1 MIGSRGMNRRTFLS
15 TAAASAALLS
25 AKGKKIPVGLE
36 LYSVRQELQ
45 KDDVGTVKAVAKM
58 GYEAVEFF
66 SPYTNWT
73 TAKAKDMRKLLD
85 DLGVKCPSTHNGA
98 AMFNPDRMDHA
109 MELNQILGSKLI
121 IMASA
126 GKVVDLAGWK
136 GVAEKLNAAAEK
148 MKSSG
153 LRAGFHNHLVEFMPM
168 EGKTPMEVLA
178 AETTKNVVLQLDV
191 GTCVEAG
198 VDPVA
203 WIKKHPGRFASIH
216 AKDWSKDPA
225 VGFKALF
232 GEGDSP
238 WKKIFAAAEKSG
250 GVECYMIEQEG
261 SRLSPM
267 ETAEKCLASFK
278 KLRG

>member
-1 MIGSRGMNRRTFLS
+1 MNRRTFLT
-15 TAAASAALLS
+15 TAAASTAFLA
-25 AKGKKIPVGLE
+25 AKGKKIPIGLE

-58 GYEAVEFF
+58 GYDAVEFF
-66 SPYTNWT
+66 SPYGNWT
-73 TAKAKDMRKLLD
+73 TAKAKDMRKVLD
-85 DLGVKCPSTHNGA
+85 DLGVKCVSTHNSAGSFA
-98 AMFNPDRMDHA
+98 ADKIDHA
-109 MELNQILGSKLI
+109 IELNQILGSRLI
-121 IMASA
+121 VMASA

-136 GVAEKLNAAAEK
+136 VVAEKLNAGAEK
-148 MKSSG
+148 MKG
-153 LRAGFHNHLVEFMPM
+153 AGIRAGFHNHRVEFMPM

-203 WIKKHPGRFASIH
+203 WIKKHPGRIASIH

-225 VGFKALF
+225 IGFKALL
-232 GEGDSP
+232 GEGDSQ
-238 WKKIFAAAEKSG
+238 WKKIFEAAEKKG
-250 GVECYMIEQEG
+250 GVECYMVEQEG
-261 SRLSPM
+261 SRFSPM
-267 ETAEKCLASFK
+267 ETAEKCLAAIK

>member
-1 MIGSRGMNRRTFLS
+1 MNRRTFLT
-15 TAAASAALLS
+15 TAAASSALLT
-25 AKGKKIPVGLE
+25 AKGKKIPIGLE

-58 GYEAVEFF
+58 GYDAVEFF
-66 SPYTNWT
+66 SPYGNWT

-85 DLGVKCPSTHNGA
+85 DLGVKCLSTHNSA
-98 AMFNPDRMDHA
+98 ASFAADKIDHA
-109 MELNQILGSKLI
+109 IELNQILGSRLI
-121 IMASA
+121 VMASA

-136 GVAEKLNAAAEK
+136 VVAEKLNAGAEK
-148 MKSSG
+148 MKG
-153 LRAGFHNHLVEFMPM
+153 AGIRAGFHNHLVEFVPM

-198 VDPVA
+198 VDPVS
-203 WIKKHPGRFASIH
+203 WIKKHPGRIASIH

-225 VGFKALF
+225 IGFKALL

-238 WKKIFAAAEKSG
+238 WKKIFEAAEKKG
-250 GVECYMIEQEG
+250 GVECYMVEQEG
-261 SRLSPM
+261 SRFSPM
-267 ETAEKCLASFK
+267 ETAEKCLAAIK

>member
-1 MIGSRGMNRRTFLS
+1 MNRRTFLT
-15 TAAASAALLS
+15 TAAASSALLT
-25 AKGKKIPVGLE
+25 AKGKKIPIGLE

-58 GYEAVEFF
+58 GYDAVEFF
-66 SPYTNWT
+66 SPYGNWT

-85 DLGVKCPSTHNGA
+85 DLGVKCLSTHNSA
-98 AMFNPDRMDHA
+98 ASFAADKIDHA
-109 MELNQILGSKLI
+109 IELNQILGSRLI
-121 IMASA
+121 VMASA
-126 GKVVDLAGWK
+126 GKVVDLPGWK
-136 GVAEKLNAAAEK
+136 VVAEKLNAGAEK
-148 MKSSG
+148 MKG
-153 LRAGFHNHLVEFMPM
+153 AGIRAGFHNHLVEFVPM

-198 VDPVA
+198 VDPVS
-203 WIKKHPGRFASIH
+203 WIKKHPGRIASIH

-225 VGFKALF
+225 IGFKALL

-238 WKKIFAAAEKSG
+238 WKKIFEAAEKKG
-250 GVECYMIEQEG
+250 GVECYMVEQEG
-261 SRLSPM
+261 SRFSPM
-267 ETAEKCLASFK
+267 ETAEKCLAAIK

>member
-1 MIGSRGMNRRTFLS
+1 MNRRTFLT
-15 TAAASAALLS
+15 TAAASSALLT
-25 AKGKKIPVGLE
+25 AKGKKIPIGLE

-66 SPYTNWT
+66 SPYGNWT

-85 DLGVKCPSTHNGA
+85 DLGVKCLSTHNSAGSFA
-98 AMFNPDRMDHA
+98 ADKIDHA
-109 MELNQILGSKLI
+109 IELNQILGSRLI
-121 IMASA
+121 VMASA

-136 GVAEKLNAAAEK
+136 VVAEKLNAGAEK
-148 MKSSG
+148 MKG
-153 LRAGFHNHLVEFMPM
+153 AGIRAGFHNHRVEFMPM

-203 WIKKHPGRFASIH
+203 WIKKHPGRIASIH

-225 VGFKALF
+225 IGFKALL
-232 GEGDSP
+232 GEGDSQ
-238 WKKIFAAAEKSG
+238 WKKIFEAAEKKG
-250 GVECYMIEQEG
+250 GVECYMVEQEG
-261 SRLSPM
+261 SRFSPM
-267 ETAEKCLASFK
+267 ETAEKCLAAIK

>member
-1 MIGSRGMNRRTFLS
+1 MNRRTFLT
-15 TAAASAALLS
+15 TAAASSAFLA
-25 AKGKKIPVGLE
+25 AKGKKIPIGLE

-58 GYEAVEFF
+58 GYDAVEFF
-66 SPYTNWT
+66 SPYGNWT

-85 DLGVKCPSTHNGA
+85 DLGVKCLSTHNSAGSFA
-98 AMFNPDRMDHA
+98 ADKIDHA
-109 MELNQILGSKLI
+109 IELNQILGSKLI
-121 IMASA
+121 VMASA

-136 GVAEKLNAAAEK
+136 VVAEKLNAGAEK
-148 MKSSG
+148 MKG
-153 LRAGFHNHLVEFMPM
+153 AGIRAGFHNHRVEFMPM
-168 EGKTPMEVLA
+168 EGKMPMEVLA

-203 WIKKHPGRFASIH
+203 WIKKHPGRIASIH

-225 VGFKALF
+225 IGFKALL
-232 GEGDSP
+232 GEGDSQ
-238 WKKIFAAAEKSG
+238 WKKIFEAAEKKG
-250 GVECYMIEQEG
+250 GVECYMVEQEG
-261 SRLSPM
+261 SRFSPM
-267 ETAEKCLASFK
+267 ETAEKCLAAIK

>member
-1 MIGSRGMNRRTFLS
+1 MNRRTFLS

>member
-1 MIGSRGMNRRTFLS
+1 MNRRTFLTTAVAS
-15 TAAASAALLS
+15 TALLS
-25 AKGKKIPVGLE
+25 AKGKKIPIGLE

-58 GYEAVEFF
+58 GYDAVEFF
-66 SPYTNWT
+66 SPYGNWT

-85 DLGVKCPSTHNGA
+85 DLGVKCLSTHNSAGSFA
-98 AMFNPDRMDHA
+98 ADKIDHA
-109 MELNQILGSKLI
+109 IELNQILGSRLI
-121 IMASA
+121 VMASA

-136 GVAEKLNAAAEK
+136 VVAEKLNAGAEK
-148 MKSSG
+148 MKG
-153 LRAGFHNHLVEFMPM
+153 AGIRAGFHNHRVEFMPM

-178 AETTKNVVLQLDV
+178 AETSKNVVLQLDV

-225 VGFKALF
+225 IGFKALF

-238 WKKIFAAAEKSG
+238 WKKIFEAAEKKG
-250 GVECYMIEQEG
+250 GVECYMVEQEG
-261 SRLSPM
+261 SRFSPM
-267 ETAEKCLASFK
+267 ETAEKCLASIK

>member
-1 MIGSRGMNRRTFLS
+1 M
-15 TAAASAALLS
+15 
-25 AKGKKIPVGLE
+25 
-36 LYSVRQELQ
+36 YSVRQELQ

-66 SPYTNWT
+66 SPYGNWT

-85 DLGVKCPSTHNGA
+85 DLGVKCLSTHNSAGSFA
-98 AMFNPDRMDHA
+98 ADKIDHA
-109 MELNQILGSKLI
+109 IELNQILGSRLI
-121 IMASA
+121 VMASP

-136 GVAEKLNAAAEK
+136 VVAEKLNAGAEK
-148 MKSSG
+148 MKG
-153 LRAGFHNHLVEFMPM
+153 AGIRAGFHNHRVEFMPM

-203 WIKKHPGRFASIH
+203 WIKKHPGRIASIH

-225 VGFKALF
+225 IGFKALL
-232 GEGDSP
+232 GEGDSQ
-238 WKKIFAAAEKSG
+238 WKKIFEAAEKKG
-250 GVECYMIEQEG
+250 GVECYMVEQEG
-261 SRLSPM
+261 SRFSPM
-267 ETAEKCLASFK
+267 ETAEKCLAAIK

>member
-1 MIGSRGMNRRTFLS
+1 MNRRTFLT
-15 TAAASAALLS
+15 TAAASTAFLA
-25 AKGKKIPVGLE
+25 AKGKKIPIGLE

-58 GYEAVEFF
+58 GYDAVEFF
-66 SPYTNWT
+66 SPYGNWT

-85 DLGVKCPSTHNGA
+85 DLGVKCLSTHNSA
-98 AMFNPDRMDHA
+98 ASFAADKIDHA
-109 MELNQILGSKLI
+109 IELNQILGSRLI
-121 IMASA
+121 VMASA

-136 GVAEKLNAAAEK
+136 VVAEKLNAGAEK
-148 MKSSG
+148 MKG
-153 LRAGFHNHLVEFMPM
+153 AGIRAGFHNHLVEFVPM

-203 WIKKHPGRFASIH
+203 WIKKHPGRIASIH

-225 VGFKALF
+225 IGFKALL
-232 GEGDSP
+232 GEGDSQ
-238 WKKIFAAAEKSG
+238 WKKIFEAAEKKG
-250 GVECYMIEQEG
+250 GVECYMVEQEG
-261 SRLSPM
+261 SRFSPM
-267 ETAEKCLASFK
+267 ETAEKCLAAIK

>member
-1 MIGSRGMNRRTFLS
+1 MNRRTFL
-15 TAAASAALLS
+15 TQAAASAVAMS

-58 GYEAVEFF
+58 GYEVVEFY
-66 SPYTNWT
+66 SPYTGWSV
-73 TAKAKDMRKLLD
+73 AKAKEMRKLLD
-85 DLGVKCPSTHNGA
+85 DLGVKCLSTHNSAGTYA
-98 AMFNPDRMDHA
+98 ADKIDQA
-109 MELNQILGSKLI
+109 IELNQILGSKLI
-121 IMASA
+121 VMASA
-126 GKVVDLAGWK
+126 GRVEGLAGWK
-136 GVAEKLNAAAEK
+136 GVAEKLNAGAEK
-148 MKSSG
+148 MKAAG
-153 LRAGFHNHLVEFMPM
+153 MRAGFHNHKTEFVAID
-168 EGKTPMEVLA
+168 GKTPMEVLA
-178 AETTKNVVLQLDV
+178 AETMKSVVLQLDV

-203 WIKKHPGRFASIH
+203 WIKKHPKRFASIH
-216 AKDWSKDPA
+216 CKDWSKDKA

-238 WKKIFAAAEKSG
+238 WKQIFAAAEKSG

-261 SRLSPM
+261 SRFSPF
-267 ETAEKCLASFK
+267 ETAEKCLANFR

>member
-1 MIGSRGMNRRTFLS
+1 MNRRTFLT
-15 TAAASAALLS
+15 TAAASSALLT
-25 AKGKKIPVGLE
+25 AKGKKIPIGLE

-66 SPYTNWT
+66 SPYGNWT
-73 TAKAKDMRKLLD
+73 TAKAKDMRKVLD
-85 DLGVKCPSTHNGA
+85 DLGVKCVSTHNSAGSFA
-98 AMFNPDRMDHA
+98 ADKIDHA
-109 MELNQILGSKLI
+109 IELNQILGSRLI
-121 IMASA
+121 VMASP

-136 GVAEKLNAAAEK
+136 VVAEKLNAGAEK
-148 MKSSG
+148 MKG
-153 LRAGFHNHLVEFMPM
+153 AGIRAGFHNHRVEFMPM

-203 WIKKHPGRFASIH
+203 WIKKHPGRIASIH

-225 VGFKALF
+225 IGFKALL
-232 GEGDSP
+232 GEGDSQ
-238 WKKIFAAAEKSG
+238 WKKIFEAAEKKG
-250 GVECYMIEQEG
+250 GVECYMVEQEG
-261 SRLSPM
+261 SRFSPM
-267 ETAEKCLASFK
+267 ETAEKCLAAIK

>member
-1 MIGSRGMNRRTFLS
+1 MNRRTFLT
-15 TAAASAALLS
+15 TAAASSALLT
-25 AKGKKIPVGLE
+25 AKGKKIPIGLE

-66 SPYTNWT
+66 SPYGNWT
-73 TAKAKDMRKLLD
+73 TAKAKDMRKVLD
-85 DLGVKCPSTHNGA
+85 DLGVKCVSTHNSAGSFA
-98 AMFNPDRMDHA
+98 ADKIDHA
-109 MELNQILGSKLI
+109 IELNQILGSRLI
-121 IMASA
+121 VMASA

-136 GVAEKLNAAAEK
+136 VVAEKLNAGAEK
-148 MKSSG
+148 MKG
-153 LRAGFHNHLVEFMPM
+153 AGIRAGFHNHRVEFMPM

-203 WIKKHPGRFASIH
+203 WIKKHPGRIASIH

-225 VGFKALF
+225 IGFKALL
-232 GEGDSP
+232 GEGDSQ
-238 WKKIFAAAEKSG
+238 WKKIFEAAEKKG
-250 GVECYMIEQEG
+250 GVECYMVEQEG
-261 SRLSPM
+261 SRFSPM
-267 ETAEKCLASFK
+267 ETAEKCLAAIK

>member
-1 MIGSRGMNRRTFLS
+1 VIGSRGMNRRTFLS

>member
-1 MIGSRGMNRRTFLS
+1 MNRRTFLT
-15 TAAASAALLS
+15 TAAASSAFLA
-25 AKGKKIPVGLE
+25 AKGKKIPIGLE

-58 GYEAVEFF
+58 GYDAVEFF
-66 SPYTNWT
+66 SPYGNWT

-85 DLGVKCPSTHNGA
+85 DLGVKCLSTHNSAGSFA
-98 AMFNPDRMDHA
+98 ADKIDHA
-109 MELNQILGSKLI
+109 IELNQILGSRLI
-121 IMASA
+121 VMASA

-136 GVAEKLNAAAEK
+136 VVAEKLNAGAEK
-148 MKSSG
+148 MKG
-153 LRAGFHNHLVEFMPM
+153 AGIRAGFHNHRVEFMPM
-168 EGKTPMEVLA
+168 EGKMPMEVLA

-203 WIKKHPGRFASIH
+203 WIKKHPGRIASIH

-225 VGFKALF
+225 IGFKALL
-232 GEGDSP
+232 GEGDSQ
-238 WKKIFAAAEKSG
+238 WKKIFEAAEKKG
-250 GVECYMIEQEG
+250 GVECYMVEQEG
-261 SRLSPM
+261 SRFSPM
-267 ETAEKCLASFK
+267 ETAEKCLAAIK